1 VFFPEG
7 TVVEPCIDYG
17 ASVSVLKPPNP
28 CKPHRILALEKLS
41 ERYSAQLLK
50 RFGKIALKI
59 FGKVFPFAFLD
70 DVTAKLDNLK
80 IIQVFD
86 SIHSSVPSSRMNG
99 VGIRLDGSIR
109 NVSFDEFR

>member
-1 VFFPEG
+1 MDLRFFITPG
-7 TVVEPCIDYG
+7 PFLI
-17 ASVSVLKPPNP
+17 PI
-28 CKPHRILALEKLS
+28 RILTRVLGSLRSGSDQLS
-41 ERYSAQLLK
+41 HKAQLLK

-86 SIHSSVPSSRMNG
+86 SIHSSVPSSGMNG
-99 VGIRLDGSIR
+99 VGIRPDGSIR